1 MIKTVDQTTV
11 AEIFQLTMIKF
22 IGFLN
27 ISVNI
32 HGELMIGMR
41 CSTILQIMIMVISL
55 GHISV

>member
-11 AEIFQLTMIKF
+11 AEIFQLTIIKF

-32 HGELMIGMR
+32 HGELMIGMHY
-41 CSTILQIMIMVISL
+41 STILQRMIMAIFLV
-55 GHISV
+55 HIFV